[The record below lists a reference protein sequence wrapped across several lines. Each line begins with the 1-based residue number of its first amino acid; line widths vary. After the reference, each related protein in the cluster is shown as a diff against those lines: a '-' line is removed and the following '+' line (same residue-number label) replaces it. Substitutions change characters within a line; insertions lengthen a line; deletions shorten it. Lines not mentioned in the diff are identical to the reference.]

1 MNKERPESRI
11 RRYVEQQ
18 NEIQDT
24 LESVYQFSPEI
35 SEHLSHFYGYRAY
48 QVAEIATKENEH
60 KLHPNLPYL
69 QAEVI
74 HCLRQE
80 YAIRLSDM
88 VLRRLRIGV
97 MDVAATMECLPV
109 IVEIMKRELGWDALR
124 CVDVVFGDGSE
135 Q

>member
-1 MNKERPESRI
+1 M
-11 RRYVEQQ
+11 
-18 NEIQDT
+18 
-24 LESVYQFSPEI
+24 
-35 SEHLSHFYGYRAY
+35 
-48 QVAEIATKENEH
+48 AEIATKENEH

-109 IVEIMKRELGWDALR
+109 IVEIMKRELGWDALH